1 MRRKLLP
8 ARTTV
13 KRSRTRSGCFTCRDR
28 HMKCDEQLP
37 VCQNC
42 LTSKRKCIRGV
53 RLNFT
58 LYTFYDPKESMPD
71 PVELGP
77 EAQAPVDLYSAPRYF
92 AFLDQSVAVSTYYKD
107 GKDAYRPYLHLHS
120 QHDLMEASRQM
131 NVDCNSSKA
140 VSTLDPSYISPILHP
155 NLPPIPE
162 SSRPED
168 PYHNQYH
175 QHQHAPLLLRPPEQ
189 SQSFVPSY
197 LPSQNL
203 LNVSQHPPDA
213 FFLSELNPTEPRENV
228 ISENYDITNL
238 LANPELQGKPSDF
251 TLDYHSARSSFLHHE
266 QRRSSVELLNEL
278 PAESSVDA
286 QLFTELIHT
295 YRYYWLLD
303 IFNEIHWWKVLV
315 PNYCVRLA
323 QAAEVEGKTPP
334 GSSFLLINCLLVCAD
349 TASLEDILRVTENQS
364 NEWEFF
370 ETREVNMSTFRAFE
384 RVLLSVTL
392 VTLALF
398 IQLTL
403 RQTLVLDKNFQLIL
417 ANQGK
422 LFQKLMLR
430 LTQVP
435 AGRMKKLKQSPLTV
449 ESVKAMTILRFMIK
463 VNIQRRNAAF
473 SYSLVPTDPESIS
486 QTVIDYS
493 PTQAIDWSYF
503 FTITP
508 YETELLNNGFA
519 NFDMPQVAPYSLR
532 SQPGGSSDAKK
543 LRDLFWEIIKADYVY
558 DNVELR
564 GLFSTNEP
572 ALQTLRETDVNT
584 GNQPRSSFVR
594 SNERSLAMNFL
605 SQHLNRVQQFSSN
618 DSVAGCA
625 NLFRLIDD
633 SSMEK
638 PIKAQWHRH
647 FSWVFE

>member
-1 MRRKLLP
+1 
-8 ARTTV
+8 
-13 KRSRTRSGCFTCRDR
+13 
-28 HMKCDEQLP
+28 MKCDEQLP

-58 LYTFYDPKESMPD
+58 SYTFYDPKESMPD
-71 PVELGP
+71 PVESGP

-140 VSTLDPSYISPILHP
+140 VSTLDPS
-155 NLPPIPE
+155 
-162 SSRPED
+162 
-168 PYHNQYH
+168 
-175 QHQHAPLLLRPPEQ
+175 
-189 SQSFVPSY
+189 
-197 LPSQNL
+197 
-203 LNVSQHPPDA
+203 
-213 FFLSELNPTEPRENV
+213 ENV

-251 TLDYHSARSSFLHHE
+251 TLDYHSARSSFSHHE

-543 LRDLFWEIIKADYVY
+543 LRDSFWEIIKADYVY